1 MNNFYQEFKEN
12 INREALIRGTSQEEV
27 FFSNVKDLLIDAN
40 EINEAINCHFER
52 PTSGS
57 KLGIQIDGYGG
68 NPIDSQNTLTIFLVD
83 FSFSD
88 EIEIINKNELIRTLK
103 KGANFINQ
111 IESSNFRNSLEES
124 SEEFRITDQLYRQ
137 LDSISRY
144 EIYLLTN
151 KEERTRIKEHDVTAR
166 GELCR
171 ISVIDIKKIKEL
183 EEGKDIQED
192 TIMDNLA
199 IPVLTADFDNED
211 YRSYLAVLDG
221 DFLANIYEEYGHRL
235 LEKNVRVFLGTSRK
249 INAGIQKT
257 IQNEPEMFFA
267 YNNGITA
274 TAEDITTQ
282 VTTGGRVITSLKN
295 LQIVNGGQ
303 TTSSIYYAFK
313 KNIDISKIKV
323 QMKLSV
329 IEKQEKI
336 DKIIPEISRCAN
348 TQNKVDSADFS
359 SNHKFHTTIEKKS
372 RFRSYKPQGQ
382 SFTNTKWFYERTRGS
397 YNETR
402 NKKIDRQQKRIFD
415 AEYPK
420 KQMFVKTDL
429 AAYLNSWDQ
438 KPYLVSLGPQKN
450 FLIFN
455 DQIQKEYKDNPKQ
468 FDDYYFDLIIGKKIL
483 YDCIYS
489 ITNKKNGIYS
499 SYRQVVT
506 YTMAKLSYDLPKGY
520 ELNFKKI
527 AEDQT
532 LDDNIKSNL
541 LNNVLLIYKIINSPV
556 AFISGIETE
565 YTKKIPNENTPK
577 DEYKNYCWER
587 VKDEDCSW
595 ECITEK
601 YLISKNDQRNL
612 IAKKQAQQ
620 NKKVDDSVE
629 EFRKLLLVNSKGW
642 KELLDF
648 CEENYLS
655 IEGSDTYLLKNCRG
669 IGTSR
674 FMPNDRQI
682 SRLRWIYNLA
692 KEEGFSSINFP
703 KDY

>member
-27 FFSNVKDLLIDAN
+27 FFSHVKDLLIDAN

-192 TIMDNLA
+192 TIMDKLA

-221 DFLANIYEEYGHRL
+221 DFLAKIYEEYGHRL

-249 INAGIQKT
+249 INAGIQKS
-257 IQNEPEMFFA
+257 ILNEPERFFA

-274 TAEDITTQ
+274 TADDIKVEDLPRGRAITQ
-282 VTTGGRVITSLKN
+282 IKN

-303 TTSSIYYAFK
+303 TTASIYSAYKNK
-313 KNIDISKIKV
+313 KDVSKVFV

-329 IEKQEKI
+329 VNKEKSEEVV
-336 DKIIPEISRCAN
+336 PLISRYAN
-348 TQNKVDSADFS
+348 SQNKINAADFS
-359 SNHKFHTTIEKKS
+359 SNHPFHLQIEKLSRGILAPPAENSIKS
-372 RFRSYKPQGQ
+372 
-382 SFTNTKWFYERTRGS
+382 TKWFYERSRGQYQDMKNKGFTISQKKRFESENPTRQ
-397 YNETR
+397 
-402 NKKIDRQQKRIFD
+402 KIT
-415 AEYPK
+415 
-420 KQMFVKTDL
+420 KTDL
-429 AAYLNSWDQ
+429 AKFQNIWKY
-438 KPYLVSLGPQKN
+438 KPALVCRGVQKN
-450 FLIFN
+450 FVEFSEGIDDEWKKNSSKYDDIYFKELVAKAIMFKTLDKLVLSKKDSWYRGYKSAIVPYTLSLLAWEIKKYKKHFNFSKVWAEQSINDDLQLELIRVAEDVN
-455 DQIQKEYKDNPKQ
+455 
-468 FDDYYFDLIIGKKIL
+468 KIL
-483 YDCIYS
+483 NDPPVNMPGNILEF
-489 ITNKKNGIYS
+489 
-499 SYRQVVT
+499 
-506 YTMAKLSYDLPKGY
+506 AKREGCW
-520 ELNFKKI
+520 EI
-527 AEDQT
+527 
-532 LDDNIKSNL
+532 IKSNK
-541 LNNVLLIYKIINSPV
+541 YQWS
-556 AFISGIETE
+556 
-565 YTKKIPNENTPK
+565 KKI
-577 DEYKNYCWER
+577 DQ
-587 VKDEDCSW
+587 
-595 ECITEK
+595 
-601 YLISKNDQRNL
+601 YLISD
-612 IAKKQAQQ
+612 
-620 NKKVDDSVE
+620 E
-629 EFRKLLLVNSKGW
+629 EFKKKKKSQKFKPIVQKKIDFEILIGSSQGSFWQKLETWINSRSDFELSDSETILLRKALGMQKTFV
-642 KELLDF
+642 
-648 CEENYLS
+648 
-655 IEGSDTYLLKNCRG
+655 
-669 IGTSR
+669 
-674 FMPNDRQI
+674 PNFGQ
-682 SRLRWIYNLA
+682 STRLNIIYERA
-692 KEEGFSSINFP
+692 IKQGFSGRL
-703 KDY
+703 